1 MFEKILLP
9 TDFSA
14 DSERVLQCVREIPGA
29 RDVVLL
35 HVIDATRPSLT
46 GGDMEQEKEQV
57 EKLLLA
63 RQHELEKN
71 GIIRGEIA
79 VEVITNP
86 LMQGDV
92 PLTILERA
100 ETEDVSLIMMGAR
113 GRNTIQ
119 NILLG
124 SVSANV
130 IRRAKVPVLLMRFPP
145 AREQQERHRSLFSR
159 VLVPVDFSRPS
170 DNALLLLRRFPVAG
184 QVILLHVVDR
194 GESEAEI
201 SARVDEARTKLEAIQ
216 AGLVAAGMSVEVRVQ
231 VGYPPEEVHAA
242 AERDDISLIL
252 MSPQGEGW
260 TREIRALFVGS
271 TTNAVIRRVTR
282 PVLIAAGTLPG

>member
-1 MFEKILLP
+1 MFEKLLLP

-14 DSERVLQCVREIPGA
+14 DSERVLECVREIPGA

-35 HVIDATRPSLT
+35 HVIDASRPSLT
-46 GGDMEQEKEQV
+46 GGDPEQEKERS
-57 EKLLLA
+57 EKLLLE
-63 RQHELEKN
+63 RKHELEKN
-71 GIIRGEIA
+71 GIIRAEIA
-79 VEVITNP
+79 IEIITNP
-86 LMQGDV
+86 LMQGDI

-113 GRNTIQ
+113 GKNTIE

-145 AREQQERHRSLFSR
+145 AKEPKDRHRSLFSR

-194 GESEAEI
+194 GESEAEVR
-201 SARVDEARTKLEAIQ
+201 ARVDEARTKLEAIK
-216 AGLVAAGMSVEVRVQ
+216 AGLVAAGISVEVQVQ

-242 AERDDISLIL
+242 AERDNISLIL